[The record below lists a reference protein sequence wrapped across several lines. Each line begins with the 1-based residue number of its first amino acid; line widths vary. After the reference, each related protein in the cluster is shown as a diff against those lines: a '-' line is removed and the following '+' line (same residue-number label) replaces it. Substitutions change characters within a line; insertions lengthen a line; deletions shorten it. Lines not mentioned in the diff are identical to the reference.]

1 MLLGYIGRIVSGLAG
16 IKARRRSLLFSEAKK
31 SFIKS
36 RLWILCAVMIC
47 IKIAFCSAEEMRN
60 DPAEDFYRDRCYE
73 LCGEMTDVKRG
84 LISANLSECSEVV
97 SKFESKRQA
106 VISGLITNDEY
117 QAYLDEYSRAS
128 VEQFAYMK
136 LSQQCSRIDRAAE
149 RGLKAQI
156 IYDTG
161 WIAFFESGF
170 DIVFYLLLLL
180 FFSGIYENEYKTGFY
195 RIAQTTACGMR
206 ALHKSKLLLTLIVT
220 VAAFAVFSGIDMI
233 FLLRSF
239 ELSNAS
245 FSFASVIETAYSM
258 PLWCAMILKYLVG
271 TVISMLF
278 SVTVCMLSRFLKKT
292 YLAFPVGLLIV
303 WLIMH

>member
-1 MLLGYIGRIVSGLAG
+1 M
-16 IKARRRSLLFSEAKK
+16 
-31 SFIKS
+31 
-36 RLWILCAVMIC
+36 
-47 IKIAFCSAEEMRN
+47 
-60 DPAEDFYRDRCYE
+60 
-73 LCGEMTDVKRG
+73 
-84 LISANLSECSEVV
+84 
-97 SKFESKRQA
+97 Q
-106 VISGLITNDEY
+106 
-117 QAYLDEYSRAS
+117 
-128 VEQFAYMK
+128 
-136 LSQQCSRIDRAAE
+136 
-149 RGLKAQI
+149 
-156 IYDTG
+156 
-161 WIAFFESGF
+161 
-170 DIVFYLLLLL
+170 
-180 FFSGIYENEYKTGFY
+180 
-195 RIAQTTACGMR
+195 